1 MSPVEEIVEGVYL
14 VGGPGVSYG
23 EDATAFVI
31 RFPET
36 LVMID
41 AGAGR
46 SARILEKNMAKAGLR
61 PGDISLMV
69 LTHCHIDHI
78 GGAPYFR
85 EIHGIPT
92 AMHDLDADAVEK
104 GDPVRTAAN
113 WYETEFP
120 PTPVD
125 RRFTSDHEVLS
136 FGDEELHVLH
146 TPGHTP
152 GSLSLYLDRGDRRI
166 LFGQDIHGP
175 FLPSFDSVVEDW
187 RASMEK
193 LLELKADILC
203 EGHFGIFHG
212 REKVEAYIR
221 KYLRNYA

>member
-14 VGGPGVSYG
+14 IGGPNVSYG

-36 LVMID
+36 LVMI
-41 AGAGR
+41 ASGAGR
-46 SARILEKNMAKAGLR
+46 RARVLQKNMPRAGLK
-61 PGDISLMV
+61 PGDVSLLV

-92 AMHDLDADAVEK
+92 AMHDLDADAVER

-125 RRFTSDHEVLS
+125 RRFTSDHEILS

-152 GSLSLYLDRGDRRI
+152 GSLSLYLDRGDRRV
-166 LFGQDIHGP
+166 LFGQHR
-175 FLPSFDSVVEDW
+175 LTRQMS
-187 RASMEK
+187 
-193 LLELKADILC
+193 
-203 EGHFGIFHG
+203 
-212 REKVEAYIR
+212 
-221 KYLRNYA
+221 